1 MSPALS
7 IAGSVSSP
15 SLFSA
20 ASSYST
26 APSTRAS
33 TPPPQFQAQQAA
45 PVSPPLPAAIK
56 AATVH
61 LPLELPAAPSP
72 IEAVELAQLAVD
84 EEFEGMPNGFVVS
97 KLQGMGELGLASPFT
112 AHSSNSDYA
121 AHPSGTRTTFI
132 PSLYSARRLGPA
144 SPLPPSHILAI
155 HAPDSPRTLLVP
167 VHGLLFASHSTALSL
182 ISSKPHLQ
190 PSFPNH
196 PALPSDLPPPSSAPN
211 EVHLPVVELHMP
223 SSHAF
228 PLLQSYIYLQSPSLL
243 LASLLPTPPP
253 TPKPS
258 QPSLSALLNPTPLS
272 LSTSLAALPGQTLL
286 ERISMVHGLWQT
298 AVALGVSDEKLW
310 ATMRS
315 AWGILAGALCVK
327 ERRRKEEMSERVDVE

>member
-33 TPPPQFQAQQAA
+33 TPPPQFQVQPAA

-84 EEFEGMPNGFVVS
+84 EEFEGMPIGFLVS
-97 KLQGMGELGLASPFT
+97 KLQGMG
-112 AHSSNSDYA
+112 
-121 AHPSGTRTTFI
+121 
-132 PSLYSARRLGPA
+132 PSLLTQATATTLHIPAGPQLPSYLPCTLPVASASA
-144 SPLPPSHILAI
+144 SPLSPSHILAI

-258 QPSLSALLNPTPLS
+258 KPSLSALLNPTPLS
-272 LSTSLAALPGQTLL
+272 LSTSLAALPSQTLL
-286 ERISMVHGLWQT
+286 GRISMVHGLWQT

-310 ATMRS
+310 STMRS

-327 ERRRKEEMSERVDVE
+327 ERRRMEEMSERMEVEV